1 MSIQSGASSA
11 RPAGGGPQGAVGR
24 VATVVGET
32 LASERISRTAAG
44 RLPLGIDDEREL
56 ARSVIVRNLDALAG
70 EHLAQGL
77 NPLDEAEESALVD
90 AVLAKVLGLGRI
102 QPLLDNPHITD
113 IHIRGCASTRL
124 KMIDG
129 RRIPALPVVDS
140 DEELVDLV
148 RLVATRLGR
157 SERRFDAANPE
168 LNLQLPDGSRLFAM
182 MEVSSR
188 PSVIIRKHRFELSAL
203 PELEQRGLVDH
214 SLRCFLSAAVKAR
227 RNIIVCGGTGSGKTT
242 MLRALL
248 NEVPPDERI
257 VTIEDAYELGLDRFE
272 NLHPD
277 YDMLQ
282 SRPPNIEER
291 GEVTMLDLTKMAL
304 RMDPD
309 RVIVGEVRGAEAFP
323 MLLAMSQGNNG
334 SMCTMHA
341 DSTRTVFPKLAAY
354 VSMAETGLPVE
365 TVNLLVATA
374 LHLVIHIEVIDNVR
388 RVVSIRE
395 VVDAD
400 GARIVSNEV
409 FKPGL
414 DGRAVPGYPL
424 RDSTMALL
432 ERHGFDA
439 SLLDKPDGWWV
450 V

>member
-1 MSIQSGASSA
+1 MQSGASSA
-11 RPAGGGPQGAVGR
+11 GPAGGGPQGAVGR

>member
-1 MSIQSGASSA
+1 VSIQSGASSA
-11 RPAGGGPQGAVGR
+11 GPAGGGPQGAVGR